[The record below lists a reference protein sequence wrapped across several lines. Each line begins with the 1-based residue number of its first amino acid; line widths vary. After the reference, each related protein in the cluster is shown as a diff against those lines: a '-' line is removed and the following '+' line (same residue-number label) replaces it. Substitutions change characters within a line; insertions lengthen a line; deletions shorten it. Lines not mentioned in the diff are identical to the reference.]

1 MSIILKKHNLPARN
15 PPTAFVIH
23 FSQSIFMNVILLIF
37 HHSHLM
43 VLKSFCI
50 TYVIIK
56 KWGIVLNI
64 PIICT
69 HTTRN
74 QLYLFFVLQ
83 NLASLDSVLQDFCHG
98 LMSLMQLFCQVVCMV
113 FIIFNVGRCKS
124 FPLRARSRYV
134 RNVAVLSSQP
144 FVLALAIR
152 PSAH

>member
-1 MSIILKKHNLPARN
+1 MEILNRKASFNYYIEDTYEAG
-15 PPTAFVIH
+15 I
-23 FSQSIFMNVILLIF
+23 
-37 HHSHLM
+37 
-43 VLKSFCI
+43 VLKGTEIKSIRAGKCNI
-50 TYVIIK
+50 KDSYVIIK
-56 KWGIVLNI
+56 KWEIVLNI